1 MRDWAIWAGKS
12 RLLLSG
18 NNVLKW
24 LKDTV
29 QFIVSFSIKFIPCLQ
44 VREHLASHMLDIL
57 DPSKFEAFRGD
68 LLPERLRRIG
78 EERAAREE
86 ERRQK
91 REEYE
96 RMMEAQRKKVRWSP
110 HEGAFHKGPCAYD
123 IQRGRMGVS
132 KNQTTVSEVAW
143 I

>member
-1 MRDWAIWAGKS
+1 MATVVDGPGDSGSKCVVDAGGYVFNTEAHPIDPAALACCSSHTEKE
-12 RLLLSG
+12 
-18 NNVLKW
+18 
-24 LKDTV
+24 
-29 QFIVSFSIKFIPCLQ
+29 

-86 ERRQK
+86 ERREK

-96 RMMEAQRKKVRWSP
+96 RMMEAQRKKVRCLLHGWSI
-110 HEGAFHKGPCAYD
+110 HAVDH
-123 IQRGRMGVS
+123 S
-132 KNQTTVSEVAW
+132 
-143 I
+143 